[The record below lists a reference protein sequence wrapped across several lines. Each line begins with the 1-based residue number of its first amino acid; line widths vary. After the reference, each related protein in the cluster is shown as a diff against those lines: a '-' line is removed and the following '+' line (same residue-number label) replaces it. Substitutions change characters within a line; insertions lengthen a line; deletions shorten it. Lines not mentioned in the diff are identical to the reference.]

1 MPQTLSMEPLSQML
15 KSIAY
20 QKRTGVLRIERLGER
35 SAERGEIYFEGGHP
49 LRARAG
55 QETGKAALRKIS
67 EWKQI
72 TCSFQGMSRP
82 FPASP
87 HASPPGKEQNTEE
100 SPLVRL
106 LSASVPQT
114 EKLARSP
121 EPMRDQPRR
130 GAGQPERSN
139 EKNTQSLAARAP
151 EGILSAKS
159 KTPIPPARPN
169 QPLILQGS
177 RLEAY
182 TPAQPARPSRAV
194 QRWTTHLEPEIQT
207 PALPPKPPVTP
218 RLGPLPGEEV
228 LPGRT
233 AIFKARAMVTTTQAL
248 QRMERR
254 ERVVFILLDGRRT
267 IEDIARLTHQTE
279 SDVEHLLMKLTRN
292 GYTYYI
298 RG

>member
-15 KSIAY
+15 KSIAF
-20 QKRTGVLRIERLGER
+20 QKRTGILRVERLGEKGG
-35 SAERGEIYFEGGHP
+35 ERGEIYFESGRP

-87 HASPPGKEQNTEE
+87 NSQSPAREQNTEE
-100 SPLVRL
+100 GPLVRL
-106 LSASVPQT
+106 LPSSVPQT

-121 EPMRDQPRR
+121 EAVSKQLQEEVHQP
-130 GAGQPERSN
+130 ALSDEKHTQALASPRS
-139 EKNTQSLAARAP
+139 AAP
-151 EGILSAKS
+151 SPSKISAS
-159 KTPIPPARPN
+159 IPPARPN

-177 RLEAY
+177 RLEEY

-194 QRWTTHLEPEIQT
+194 QRWTTHLEPEVKA
-207 PALPPKPPVTP
+207 PDLPRKPPDTP
-218 RLGPLPGEEV
+218 RLGPLPGEET
-228 LPGRT
+228 LPGRL
-233 AIFKARAMVTTTQAL
+233 AIFKARAMVTTTQAI

-254 ERVVFILLDGRRT
+254 ERIVFILLDGRRT
-267 IEDIARLTHQTE
+267 IQDIARLTHQTE
-279 SDVEHLLMKLTRN
+279 ADVEHLLMKLTRN
-292 GYTYYI
+292 GYTQYI